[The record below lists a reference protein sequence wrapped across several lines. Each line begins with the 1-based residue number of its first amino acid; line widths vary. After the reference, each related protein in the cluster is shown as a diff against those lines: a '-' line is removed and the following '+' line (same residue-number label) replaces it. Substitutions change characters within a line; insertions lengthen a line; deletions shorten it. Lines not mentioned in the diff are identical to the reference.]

1 MSDTRVDTP
10 AEIVPVVEPAGTRAE
25 QMPPREDPSAPK
37 PGRWFWVIEEQ
48 DDGPREYKM
57 EIIGGDDLELD
68 DVSEEDEEPEPEDPN
83 PAALSTKTEPS
94 RWFGCVTHIGS
105 NYVELKGP
113 FGKTIRVHEDEFD
126 RTCLFE
132 PDPDRVIQENA
143 AKQQVEIRELMAKV
157 TEITARLAITNGPAL
172 PAGSEAGA
180 LAVYSGKTMD
190 GYKSALVLAKE
201 KTLPA
206 LFSEI
211 KNANARLGRWLSAP
225 IIPMQAEAEAME
237 PAIEK
242 IKDRIFSVELYA
254 GLVEQVEQIVDGEP
268 AGATEKVHLF
278 QRRHYMDEE
287 CLAHYECGG
296 MDFKN
301 LGEFNRW
308 LAKPVNLNRIL
319 PFDRCIAAFQVRR
332 NRKHREMVNLSDYF
346 KIRDEEK
353 LDELTFLY
361 IRNGEQLFVLRTK
374 IEFGRKLFPDI
385 GKQKLDGKLYAKVYS
400 DGDVSDVI
408 TENEWLGMRE
418 DEARQERQMKEMRAH
433 VKTLKGEEKR
443 QYEWKIPSYVDHKS
457 KNYEPFNR
465 ENVYYDDILKW
476 IQDEMAKHNRLVLVL
491 QGLLDRSPVLH
502 PHPQWKLWTAGGFT
516 QALELVYDDSRALVA
531 GELPSFKTFRDR
543 LNAQLKPGD
552 ITVGQEDAWEIYE
565 AAKESERRDRSW
577 RYSREHYRPSRVRP
591 PGNPGPGLLAKVV
604 RVSHKTGTVTYQ
616 WTRERQGSGDGGE
629 IGVTWTTK
637 MKNVFNVSAYRTGD
651 FLQFF
656 NDPRT
661 RADYLQWAPFLLEA
675 EEYYAGNRKVREP
688 VKAPARQRTGDG
700 SYEYHQRKRR
710 LALVGK
716 AVRLT
721 RDVTRRDGTVYKKG
735 SLFRVTYHERGNFTI
750 QGCLKDGTPEKPD
763 EHDKRRYV
771 SNMAMYELEVD
782 PTIPPDADMEKRR
795 LEEIQKA
802 KDRKAKK
809 QAALERDIA
818 ENETNSVEDDDE
830 D

>member
-10 AEIVPVVEPAGTRAE
+10 AEIVPIVEPAGQRAE

-37 PGRWFWVIEEQ
+37 PGRWYWVIEEQ
-48 DDGPREYKM
+48 DEGPREYKM
-57 EIIGGDDLELD
+57 EVVSDDDDLP
-68 DVSEEDEEPEPEDPN
+68 DVSESDEEEEPEDDN
-83 PAALSTKTEPS
+83 PTALSTNTEPS
-94 RWFGCVTHIGS
+94 RWFGCVTHVGS

-113 FGKTIRVHEDEFD
+113 FGKTIRVHEENFET
-126 RTCLFE
+126 TCVFE
-132 PDPDRVIQENA
+132 PNPDRVIRENA
-143 AKQQVEIRELMAKV
+143 NKQQAEVHELMAKV
-157 TEITARLAITNGPAL
+157 RDITARLAITNDPAL
-172 PAGSEAGA
+172 PAKPEAGA
-180 LAVYSGKTMD
+180 LAIYEGKSMD
-190 GYKSALVLAKE
+190 GYKTALVLAQE
-201 KTLPA
+201 KTLPT

-211 KNANARLGRWLSAP
+211 KNANHRLGKWLAAP

-254 GLVEQVEQIVDGEP
+254 GLCEEVEQIADGEP

-287 CLAHYECGG
+287 CLAHYETGG

-301 LGEFNRW
+301 LAGFEKW

-319 PFDRCIAAFQVRR
+319 PFDRCIAAFQIRR

-346 KIRDEEK
+346 RIREEEDADK
-353 LDELTFLY
+353 MTFLY
-361 IRNGEQLFVLRTK
+361 IRNGEQLFALRTK
-374 IEFGRKLFPDI
+374 IEFGKKLFPDL
-385 GKQKLDGKLYAKVYS
+385 GKQKLVGMLYAKVYS
-400 DGDVSDVI
+400 DGQVSDVI

-418 DEARQERQMKEMRAH
+418 DEAREERKMKEMKAH
-433 VKTLKGEEKR
+433 LKTLKGEAKR
-443 QYEWKIPSYVDHKS
+443 EYEWKIPHYVDYKS

-476 IQDEMAKHNRLVLVL
+476 IQDEMSRHNRLVLVL

-502 PHPQWKLWTAGGFT
+502 PHPPWQLWSADGFTAG
-516 QALELVYDDSRALVA
+516 LELIYDDSRALVA
-531 GELPSFKTFRDR
+531 GELPSFKAFRDR
-543 LNAQLKPGD
+543 LNSQLKPGD

-591 PGNPGPGLLAKVV
+591 PGNPGPGLLARVVKVN
-604 RVSHKTGTVTYQ
+604 HKAGTVTYQ
-616 WTRERQGSGDGGE
+616 WKRERQGSSDGGD

-637 MKNVFNVSAYRTGD
+637 MKNVLNVSAYRQGD

-661 RADYLQWAPFLLEA
+661 RADYLQWACFLLEA

-688 VKAPARQRTGDG
+688 VKLPKREKTGDG

-710 LALVGK
+710 MALVGK
-716 AVRLT
+716 AIRLN

-750 QGCLKDGTPEKPD
+750 QGCLEDGTLEKPED
-763 EHDKRRYV
+763 NKERRYV
-771 SNMAMYELEVD
+771 ANMAMYELEVD

-802 KDRKAKK
+802 KDRKARK
-809 QAALERDIA
+809 QAALESDIA
-818 ENETNSVEDDDE
+818 ENETNHVEDDDE